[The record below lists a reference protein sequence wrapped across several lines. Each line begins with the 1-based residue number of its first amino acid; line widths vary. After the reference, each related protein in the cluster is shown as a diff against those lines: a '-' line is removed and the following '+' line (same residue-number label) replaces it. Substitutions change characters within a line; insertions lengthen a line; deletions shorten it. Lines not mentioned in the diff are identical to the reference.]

1 MGPSDNNPDVDVTG
15 KCSAQKAAI
24 LPDIFISKI
33 GKGTSIPNSFVGGNA
48 CSQSDFIRS

>member
-1 MGPSDNNPDVDVTG
+1 MGPSDKNPEVDVTG

-24 LPDIFISKI
+24 LPDIYISKI
-33 GKGTSIPNSFVGGNA
+33 GKGASIPDSFIDGSA